1 MARARSLWRNVWCSS
16 HHCLNSRGN
25 LVVFRSSQF
34 GNTERSSKGL
44 GSILSRSC
52 RPARAGGTLHVF
64 WHPHMHVPE
73 PLCGSKVT
81 VCSRVALLADILL
94 YLNVSKHGG
103 LGYDALDH
111 PLGFVDQAVE
121 PCQTNIQ
128 QGVSWRHFVAQ
139 DIRHVSGA
147 LQPL

>member
-1 MARARSLWRNVWCSS
+1 MLRQPRAHTIRQWTGAEEVPCVSACFSLQSIDMMTRSVVFKQEDQLFQPMARAQSLWRNVWCSS

-64 WHPHMHVPE
+64 RHPHMHVPE

-94 YLNVSKHGG
+94 Y
-103 LGYDALDH
+103 
-111 PLGFVDQAVE
+111 
-121 PCQTNIQ
+121 
-128 QGVSWRHFVAQ
+128 
-139 DIRHVSGA
+139 
-147 LQPL
+147 